1 MIKITRIAREM
12 LARSCKTSKH
22 KYIEFGVKGG
32 GCSGFK
38 YYLKP
43 SNETHKFDELIK
55 LNKESTLKIEN
66 MSQLHL
72 VGTEIDWK
80 NDIMGNYFVFNN
92 PNSNIKCGCGE
103 SFG

>member
-1 MIKITRIAREM
+1 MIKITRIARDM
-12 LARSCKTSKH
+12 LARSWKTSGT
-22 KYIEFGVKGG
+22 KYIDFGVKSG

-43 SNETHKFDELIK
+43 SNEKHKFDELIK
-55 LNKESTLKIEN
+55 INEEATLKIDT

-80 NDIMGNYFVFNN
+80 NDIMGNRFVFNN
-92 PNSNIKCGCGE
+92 PNSNVKCGCGE